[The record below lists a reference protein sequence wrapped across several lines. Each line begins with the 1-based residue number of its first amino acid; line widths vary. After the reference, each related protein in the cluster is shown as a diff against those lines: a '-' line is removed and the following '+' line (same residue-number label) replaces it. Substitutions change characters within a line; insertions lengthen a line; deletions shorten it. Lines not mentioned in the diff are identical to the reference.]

1 MAQIE
6 VTVMML
12 RQQSNQYG
20 GYTGALAPGSWSQT
34 SPGLSR
40 CCMHLGILTY
50 GVAIVTM
57 SLHDISIICTNFY
70 GIIMAVPCD
79 DNFVCVAP
87 LVGM

>member
-1 MAQIE
+1 
-6 VTVMML
+6 MML
-12 RQQSNQYG
+12 QQRSNQYG

-40 CCMHLGILTY
+40 CHMHLGILTY

-57 SLHDISIICTNFY
+57 SLHDISIICKNIY
-70 GIIMAVPCD
+70 GIIMAILCD
-79 DNFVCVAP
+79 DNFVCVAS